1 MRKLFLFFYLLF
13 NTMISAQGGS
23 LDLTFAAGTG
33 TGNYVS
39 CMALQKDSKILIGGQ
54 FHTYNGAA
62 VKPIV
67 RLFSNGAL
75 DVSFNAEV
83 LDNFVLR
90 SIAVQENGKILVCG
104 YYNITS
110 NNDPRGKYFF
120 RLNEDGT
127 VDNTFNMG
135 TGANFETNVILLQPD
150 GKILLGGDFTGFN
163 GVARRSIARLNEDGS
178 LDLNFVPGNP
188 YNTRIL
194 ALALQP
200 DGKIVIGKSEGFFST
215 SSNYYYYR
223 INADG
228 TKDLS
233 FREGLVEYTAVNS
246 ILAQNDG
253 KILIGGN
260 GKLVRLNSDG
270 NLDNTFVPYY
280 SGSTYAIEQ
289 QTDGKYIVGPLG
301 SSPYLVRMNN
311 DGSKDA
317 SFLTNVISGPFVF
330 TLLRQPDNKIL
341 VGGAIKYNNNN
352 STNGIAR
359 ILSGDEI
366 MSSIE
371 NVKSKF
377 LIYPN
382 PVKNILNI
390 KTDNPIHSYK
400 IYSLDGRKLMEENKL
415 NDSKIDVSNLT
426 KGNYLIK
433 FQTKGEEQT
442 TKFIK
447 E

>member
-1 MRKLFLFFYLLF
+1 MRILFLFFYLLF

-33 TGNYVS
+33 TGNYVG
-39 CMALQKDSKILIGGQ
+39 CIALQKDSKILIGGQ

-83 LDNFVLR
+83 LDNFVVR

-104 YYNITS
+104 QYKFTS

-135 TGANFETNVILLQPD
+135 TGADFETNVILLQPD

-178 LDLNFVPGNP
+178 LDLNFVPGISN
-188 YNTRIL
+188 NTRIL
-194 ALALQP
+194 ALALQA
-200 DGKIVIGKSEGFFST
+200 DGKIVIGKSAGFIPT
-215 SSNYYYYR
+215 SSHYYYYR

-233 FREGLVEYTAVNS
+233 FREGLVAYTAVNS

-253 KILIGGN
+253 KILIGGDR
-260 GKLVRLNSDG
+260 KLVRLNSDG
-270 NLDNTFVPYY
+270 NLDSTFTTSY
-280 SGSTYAIEQ
+280 SESVLAIVQ
-289 QTDGKYIVGPLG
+289 QADGKYIIGGG
-301 SSPYLVRMNN
+301 SKNYLVRLNN
-311 DGSKDA
+311 DGSNDP
-317 SFLTNVISGPFVF
+317 SFLTNAISGPFVF
-330 TLLRQPDNKIL
+330 TLLQQPDKKIL

-382 PVKNILNI
+382 PVRDILNI
-390 KTDNPIHSYK
+390 KTDNPVSSYR
-400 IYSLDGRKLMEENKL
+400 IYSLDGRKLIEENKL
-415 NDSKIDVSNLT
+415 NNSKIDVSNLT

-433 FQTKGEEQT
+433 FQTKGKEQT

>member
-1 MRKLFLFFYLLF
+1 MRKLFLFFYFLF
-13 NTMISAQGGS
+13 HTIISAQGGS
-23 LDLTFAAGTG
+23 LDLTFTAGTG

-163 GVARRSIARLNEDGS
+163 GVSRRSIARLNEDGS
-178 LDLNFVPGNP
+178 LDTSFVPGN
-188 YNTRIL
+188 TDGRIL
-194 ALALQP
+194 ALALQA
-200 DGKIVIGKSEGFFST
+200 DGKIVIGKAVGAFPSP
-215 SSNYYYYR
+215 SNYNYYR
-223 INADG
+223 VNTDG

-233 FREGLVEYTAVNS
+233 FREGLASYSEVHAISVR
-246 ILAQNDG
+246 NDG

-270 NLDNTFVPYY
+270 NLDSTFVPYY
-280 SGSTYAIEQ
+280 SGGIYAIEQ

-301 SSPYLVRMNN
+301 SSPYLIRMNN

-317 SFLTNVISGPFVF
+317 SFLTNAISGPFVF

-341 VGGAIKYNNNN
+341 VGGTIKYNNN
-352 STNGIAR
+352 STSGIAR
-359 ILSGDEI
+359 ILSGNEI

-382 PVKNILNI
+382 PVRDILNI
-390 KTDNPIHSYK
+390 KTDNPISSYK

-415 NDSKIDVSNLT
+415 NISKIDVSNLT

-433 FQTKGEEQT
+433 FQTKGKEQT
-442 TKFIK
+442 IKFIK